1 MGQVT
6 IAVGGRHYS
15 LVCGDGEEP
24 QLQRLAAYVDE
35 KAETLSASL
44 GRLSEPRLLLM
55 ASLLITDELM
65 DLKAQ
70 LAAAQ
75 SGGASAGSGA
85 PAPDTREA
93 EQKLTRLAERLESLA
108 FSLEPAAENS

>member
-24 QLQRLAAYVDE
+24 QLQRLAEYVDQ

-44 GRLSEPRLLLM
+44 GRLSEARLLLM
-55 ASLLITDELM
+55 ASLLISDELM

-70 LAAAQ
+70 IAEQ
-75 SGGASAGSGA
+75 GGVAS
-85 PAPDTREA
+85 APDTGEA

-108 FSLEPAAENS
+108 FSLEQPGESS